1 MELRHLRYFIAVAEE
16 LSFTKAAQR
25 LFTAQPSLSLQ
36 IKQLEEEVG
45 VSLLDRRSKSIQ
57 LTAEGAA
64 FFVEAEKVL
73 KQVQIAINTARQVA
87 NRRIERLNIGFLP
100 VAEIEIFPSIIPQ
113 LKEKYPNLNIEF
125 TSLTCREQLDCLRR
139 GELDIAFTRHY
150 IDEEHFESIFL
161 FSEQLYLAMHV
172 DSPLA
177 KFDVVPIEKLS
188 HCDFVISDPN
198 FSFELNRIVREFL
211 FKQKVEIKNFHYSKN
226 ILFNINSIAMG
237 LGYSIVPAYVKSIVS
252 NRVVLKA
259 MDKPLPKIGLYM
271 TYSKTNRSELQH
283 DLIRLVQEKF
293 ST

>member
-36 IKQLEEEVG
+36 IKQLEEELG

-57 LTAEGAA
+57 LTPEGRT
-64 FFVEAEKVL
+64 FFIEAEKVL
-73 KQVQIAINTARQVA
+73 NQVQIAINSARQVA
-87 NRRIERLNIGFLP
+87 NQRMERLNIGFLP
-100 VAEIEIFPSIIPQ
+100 VAEIEIFPSIIPA
-113 LKEKYPNLNIEF
+113 LKERYPNLNVHF
-125 TSLTCREQLDCLRR
+125 MSLTCREQLDRLRR
-139 GELDIAFTRHY
+139 GELDIAFTRHC
-150 IDEEHFESIFL
+150 INEENFDSIYL
-161 FSEQLYLAMHV
+161 FSEQLYLAVHV

-177 KFDVVPIEKLS
+177 KLDVVPIKQLR

-198 FSFELNRIVREFL
+198 FSFELNRIIREYL

-237 LGYSIVPAYVKSIVS
+237 LGYSIVPAYVKSIIS
-252 NRVVLKA
+252 NRVILKS

-271 TYSKTNRSELQH
+271 TYSKINRSELQH

-293 ST
+293 SI